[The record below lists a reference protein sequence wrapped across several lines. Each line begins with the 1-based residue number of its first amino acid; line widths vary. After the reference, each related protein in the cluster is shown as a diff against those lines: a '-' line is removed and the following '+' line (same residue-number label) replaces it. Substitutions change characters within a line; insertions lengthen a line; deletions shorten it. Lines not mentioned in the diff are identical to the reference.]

1 MRTTVPIATHL
12 GKPFFAKKGDTPMDA
27 IGLLKRDHTE
37 VKELFSQVEELSERA
52 TATRGKLCE
61 KIVQALELH
70 TKIEEGIFY
79 PAFRSRA
86 EDSEE
91 REKILEAF
99 EEHAVAKMLIGELQS
114 MDPSD
119 ETFGPKL
126 NVLIEAVRHH
136 IKEEE
141 GKIFKMARDLFEKD
155 ELNELGEELESA
167 KMSGGAMPRQSRS
180 STGEI
185 ETTGTRRPAH

>member
-1 MRTTVPIATHL
+1 
-12 GKPFFAKKGDTPMDA
+12 MDA
-27 IGLLKRDHTE
+27 IALLKGDHAE

-52 TATRGKLCE
+52 AASRGKLCE

-86 EDSEE
+86 EDEEE

-99 EEHAVAKMLIGELQS
+99 EEHNVAKMLIAQLQT
-114 MDPSD
+114 MDPSN
-119 ETFGPKL
+119 ETFAPKL
-126 NVLIEAVRHH
+126 MVLIESVRHH

-141 GKIFKMARDLFEKD
+141 GKIFKMARDLFDKE
-155 ELNELGEELESA
+155 ELNQLGDQLETAKAEEGEVPGRA
-167 KMSGGAMPRQSRS
+167 RSR
-180 STGEI
+180 TGEVAAS
-185 ETTGTRRPAH
+185 GRRPVRR